1 MIKTLA
7 LASAASLFT
16 LTAHAAVAQ
25 DSTAVPAGPA
35 TSEAMGTD
43 MPGPEAPV
51 TAAPTATGTI
61 TSAVVANPQF
71 SILASALTTAELTAT
86 LEGPGPFTVFAP
98 TNDAFGL
105 LSAATREQLMLPAN
119 KAVLARILSY
129 HVVAGRVT
137 AADLEQQIAAGGGT
151 AQLQTVA
158 GVPLTAQ
165 KEGNLI
171 VLTGASNSR
180 AYVTQGD
187 VAQSN
192 GVVHVVN
199 GVLVPAS

>member
-1 MIKTLA
+1 MFKSLA
-7 LASAASLFT
+7 ISGAASLFA
-16 LTAHAAVAQ
+16 LTAQVAVAQ
-25 DSTAVPAGPA
+25 DTAADPVAPAATVPADA
-35 TSEAMGTD
+35 
-43 MPGPEAPV
+43 
-51 TAAPTATGTI
+51 GTI

-71 SILASALTTAELTAT
+71 STLASALTAAELTAT

-137 AADLEQQIAAGGGT
+137 AADLAQQIAAGGGT

-165 KEGNLI
+165 KEGDLI
-171 VLTGASNSR
+171 VLTGANNSR

-187 VAQSN
+187 MAMSN